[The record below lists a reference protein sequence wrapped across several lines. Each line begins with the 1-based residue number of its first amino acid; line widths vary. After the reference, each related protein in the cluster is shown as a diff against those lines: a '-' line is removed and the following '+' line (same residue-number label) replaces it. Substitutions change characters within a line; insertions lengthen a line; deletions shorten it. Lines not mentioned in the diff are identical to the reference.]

1 MHWFSLLFF
10 SLFNVYELKYFVKYW
25 KTGKPLRTIVCVADA
40 LNQYTN
46 YSDPGGTT
54 GNSWWGYFRPKTV
67 IFHTRFQ
74 TWPLGRNH
82 VIIT

>member
-1 MHWFSLLFF
+1 MHCFSLLFF

-25 KTGKPLRTIVCVADA
+25 KTGKPLRTVCRRRSKPVYK
-40 LNQYTN
+40 LFR
-46 YSDPGGTT
+46 SGGTA

-74 TWPLGRNH
+74 TWPLGRNY